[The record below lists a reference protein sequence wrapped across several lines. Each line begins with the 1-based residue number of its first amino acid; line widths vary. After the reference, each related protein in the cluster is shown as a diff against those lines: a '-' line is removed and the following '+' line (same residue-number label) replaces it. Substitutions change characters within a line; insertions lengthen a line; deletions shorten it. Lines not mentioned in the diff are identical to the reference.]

1 VETAEV
7 IFSATFTLKSATLL
21 ISSYYLDINSNL
33 RIQLKGSEMKLRN
46 TALLAIT
53 ALSLASLAACGGGE
67 KKVEGT
73 TVTTPGMP
81 TVTANAGEAPTIG
94 KPSGTPPTTLVK
106 QDIIVGNGAEAN
118 ENSVVTVH
126 YTLMPWSTGS
136 VVESSWTSGTPY
148 TNSIQSL
155 ISGWIVG
162 IPGMKVGGRRLLVIP
177 PDLGYGAMG
186 SGPIPP
192 NETLI
197 FAIDLLAVS

>member
-1 VETAEV
+1 
-7 IFSATFTLKSATLL
+7 
-21 ISSYYLDINSNL
+21 
-33 RIQLKGSEMKLRN
+33 MKLRN

-94 KPSGTPPTTLVK
+94 KPAGTPPTTLIK
-106 QDIIVGNGAEAN
+106 QDIITGTGAEAN

-186 SGPIPP
+186 SGPIAP